1 MGFLSAFT
9 GSAQRKDATNAYN
22 DSTKTLQ
29 EGYGQA
35 QGNLTSGYNSANSAY
50 DTAAGNINQ
59 GYGNALSALGQ
70 GVDKAAG
77 YYQPWY
83 QTGAQAN
90 DVYGNALGLNGGAA
104 QANAV
109 GSYKQNPFLQ
119 QQSDFANRGLMQQM
133 NSRGLSGSGTAAAA
147 VAQASMGRAAG
158 DYDNWLSR
166 LSGVSGQGQQ
176 AASQLGGL
184 YANQGQQTADMY
196 ARQGSDLANISGQ
209 RANLGWQYGQGQ
221 AGLNTDLA
229 ATQAGNRINYG
240 NALAQ
245 SRGILG
251 NNLMG
256 LLGAGINAY
265 SAMSGAPKVGGR

>member
-1 MGFLSAFT
+1 MGFLGSLT
-9 GSAQRKDATNAYN
+9 GSSQRKDIRNAYN
-22 DSTKTLQ
+22 ESTNILNQ
-29 EGYGQA
+29 GYGQA
-35 QGNLTSGYNSANSAY
+35 QGNLAQGYGNANAAY

-83 QTGAQAN
+83 QTGSSAN
-90 DVYGNALGLNGGAA
+90 TLYGNALGLNGGAA
-104 QANAV
+104 QAGAV
-109 GSYKQNPFLQ
+109 RDYKANPFLQ
-119 QQSDFANRGLMQQM
+119 QQSDFANRGLMQQF

-166 LSGVSGQGQQ
+166 LAGVSGQGQQ
-176 AASQLGGL
+176 AAGQLGGL
-184 YANQGQQTADMY
+184 YAQQGKDTANMY
-196 ARQGSDLANISGQ
+196 AQQGSDLANISGQ

-251 NNLMG
+251 NNLMQLGG
-256 LLGAGINAY
+256 LAVSAY
-265 SAMSGAPKVGGR
+265 TGMPRTSPAR